1 MDRKQ
6 NERIASITENTLVI
20 GCDIGSSIHYGRAFN
35 YRGIELTG
43 KPFRFTNDQA
53 GFKSLKTWIDGI
65 KKKDGLEEAV
75 IGFEPTG
82 HYWFN
87 LGSYLKSV
95 GIRMV
100 MVNPAHVKR
109 TKEFDDNTQDKND
122 RKDPKVI
129 AKLIIEGRF
138 TDVYIPEG
146 DYAECRNASF
156 LRSEII
162 KAIVA
167 DKNSLRRWLS
177 IHFPE
182 YMSVYRV
189 FTAKSG
195 LLILKA
201 APFPDEIV
209 KLGTEGINRIWR
221 ANKVRGVG
229 MKKANALFEAA
240 KNSIGT
246 IQGREAE
253 RLFVRVL
260 IEDLDRKQEQLEQ
273 VAEKLEELCEK
284 LPEAKH
290 MLSIPGVGAGTVI
303 GFLGETGELSRFR
316 NPRQIQKLAGLSLV
330 ECSSGKHQGQTRI
343 SHRGRKR
350 LRHLLF
356 DASLML
362 VANNP
367 EFKALHL
374 HYTTRKENPLKKKQS
389 IIVISCKLIRVF
401 YSLATQK
408 VDYDPGRLT
417 ADTRQ
422 PDTDDSSAIS

>member
-1 MDRKQ
+1 MDKKQ
-6 NERIASITENTLVI
+6 NERIASITESTLVI

-35 YRGIELTG
+35 YRGIELSG
-43 KPFRFTNDQA
+43 KPFRFSNDQT
-53 GFKSLKTWIDGI
+53 GFKNLKAWIDGI
-65 KKKDGLEEAV
+65 KTKNGLTGV
-75 IGFEPTG
+75 VVGFEPTG

-95 GIRMV
+95 EIRMV

-129 AKLIIEGRF
+129 AKLVIEGRF
-138 TDVYIPEG
+138 TEIYIPEG

-156 LRSEII
+156 LRSQII
-162 KAIVA
+162 KDIVE
-167 DKNSLRRWLS
+167 DKNSLHRWLA

-182 YMSVYRV
+182 YASVYSV
-189 FTAKSG
+189 LTAKSG
-195 LLILKA
+195 LLILKTV
-201 APFPDEIV
+201 PFPDEIV
-209 KLGTEGINRIWR
+209 TLGVDGINQIWR
-221 ANKVRGVG
+221 TGKIRGVG
-229 MKKANALFEAA
+229 LKKANALFEAA
-240 KNSIGT
+240 KDSVGT
-246 IQGREAE
+246 TQGREAE
-253 RLFVRVL
+253 RLYIRVL
-260 IEDLDRKQEQLEQ
+260 IEDLERKQEQLGQ
-273 VAEKLEELCEK
+273 VTEKLEELCER

-290 MLSIPGVGAGTVI
+290 MLSIPGIGTATVA

-362 VANNP
+362 VANNQ
-367 EFKALHL
+367 EFKALHTY
-374 HYTTRKENPLKKKQS
+374 YTTRPENPLKKKQS
-389 IIVISCKLIRVF
+389 IVAISCKLIRVL
-401 YSLATQK
+401 YSLGTQK
-408 VDYDPGRLT
+408 NDYNPEKLLADIRRPDPASQSPG
-417 ADTRQ
+417 
-422 PDTDDSSAIS
+422 

>member
-6 NERIASITENTLVI
+6 NERIASITETTLVI
-20 GCDIGSSIHYGRAFN
+20 GCDIGSSIHYGRAFS
-35 YRGIELTG
+35 YRGIELSG
-43 KPFRFTNDQA
+43 KPFRFNNDSS
-53 GFKSLKTWIDGI
+53 GFTLLKSWIDGL
-65 KKKDGLEEAV
+65 KEKNGLTDAV

-87 LGSYLKSV
+87 LGSYLKSI

-129 AKLIIEGRF
+129 AKLVIEGRF
-138 TDVYIPEG
+138 TEIYIPEG

-156 LRSEII
+156 LRSQII
-162 KAIVA
+162 KDLVA

-195 LLILKA
+195 LLILKNT
-201 APFPDEIV
+201 PFPDEIV
-209 KLGTEGINRIWR
+209 GLGAEGINQIWR
-221 ANKVRGVG
+221 AGKIRAVG

-240 KNSIGT
+240 KDSVGT
-246 IQGREAE
+246 TQGREAE
-253 RLFVRVL
+253 RLYIRIL
-260 IEDLDRKQEQLEQ
+260 IEDLERKQEYLER
-273 VAEKLEELCEK
+273 VTEKLEELCGRM
-284 LPEAKH
+284 PEAKH
-290 MLSIPGVGAGTVI
+290 MLSIPGVGVGTVA
-303 GFLGETGELSRFR
+303 GFLGETGEMGRFS

-367 EFKALHL
+367 EFKALHM

-408 VDYDPGRLT
+408 ADYSPGKLM
-417 ADTRQ
+417 ADIRR
-422 PDTDDSSAIS
+422 PAAAVS

>member
-1 MDRKQ
+1 MDKKQ
-6 NERIASITENTLVI
+6 NDRIASITESTLVI

-35 YRGIELTG
+35 FRGIELSG
-43 KPFRFTNDQA
+43 KPFSFTNDTE
-53 GFKSLKTWIDGI
+53 GFESLKTWIEGI
-65 KKKDGLEEAV
+65 KTRNGLTGIV
-75 IGFEPTG
+75 VGFEPTG

-87 LGSYLKSV
+87 LGSYLKSL

-129 AKLIIEGRF
+129 AKLVIEGRF
-138 TDVYIPEG
+138 TEIYIPEG

-156 LRSEII
+156 LRSQII
-162 KAIVA
+162 KDIIS
-167 DKNSLRRWLS
+167 DKNSLHRWIS

-195 LLILKA
+195 LLILKTV
-201 APFPDEIV
+201 PFPDEIAA
-209 KLGTEGINRIWR
+209 LGVEGINQIWR
-221 ANKVRGVG
+221 AGKIRAVG
-229 MKKANALFEAA
+229 MKKATALFEAA
-240 KNSIGT
+240 KGSVGT
-246 IQGREAE
+246 TQGRSAE
-253 RLFVRVL
+253 RLYIRIL
-260 IEDLDRKQEQLEQ
+260 IEDLERKQEHLEQ
-273 VAEKLEELCEK
+273 VTEQLEELCERM
-284 LPEAKH
+284 PEAKH
-290 MLSIPGVGAGTVI
+290 MLSIPGIGIGTVT
-303 GFLGETGELSRFR
+303 GFLGETGELSRFS

-389 IIVISCKLIRVF
+389 IIVISCKLIRVL

-408 VDYDPGRLT
+408 ADYSPGKLV
-417 ADTRQ
+417 ADIRR
-422 PDTDDSSAIS
+422 PEAAVS